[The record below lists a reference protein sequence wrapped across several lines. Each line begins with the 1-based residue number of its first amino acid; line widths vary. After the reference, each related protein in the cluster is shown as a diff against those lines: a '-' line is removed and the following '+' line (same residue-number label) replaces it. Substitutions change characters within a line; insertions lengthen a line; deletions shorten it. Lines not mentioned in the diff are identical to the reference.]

1 MSDPESTTAIHVVDD
16 DPSTLAYV
24 ARIFRAAGHAVK
36 TYTSAASLLADL
48 GPGSNGCI
56 VAETRLADMTGFDLL
71 EALDHVGCTL
81 PTIFFTEHGTIP
93 AAVRAIRQGAED
105 FLSKSVEAEELL
117 TVVQR
122 AMERDLRQ
130 RAERVRLAEV
140 KLRMRS
146 LTAREREVLEHVLQ
160 GQRNKEIAREL
171 DIHERTVKLH
181 RTNIATKL
189 RVRSVAVMSR
199 LAEESGAFTGGRA
212 EDQYRI
218 AEPGIR
224 AGAARAAARGSEER
238 RVGKECRSRWSPYH

>member
-1 MSDPESTTAIHVVDD
+1 M
-16 DPSTLAYV
+16 L
-24 ARIFRAAGHAVK
+24 RAAGYEVKNVHVRGEHARGPRA
-36 TYTSAASLLADL
+36 TLQRLHHRGDAARGHD
-48 GPGSNGCI
+48 
-56 VAETRLADMTGFDLL
+56 GFDLL
-71 EALDHVGCTL
+71 EALDHVGCSL
-81 PTIFFTEHGTIP
+81 PTIFLTGHGTIP
-93 AAVRAIRQGAED
+93 SAVRAIRQGAED
-105 FLSKSVEAEELL
+105 FLSKSVEPEELL
-117 TVVQR
+117 SVVHR

-199 LAEESGAFTGGRA
+199 LAEESGAFFHGRA
-212 EDQYRI
+212 DNDYRFSS
-218 AEPGIR
+218 EPGVR
-224 AGAARAAARGSEER
+224 AGSGARAAAPRESVLGAQPHAPAQPRAHMQPPGAQMPQAEPLR
-238 RVGKECRSRWSPYH
+238 APGPPKNR